1 MTFTNTHDAAQNLID
16 MANAG
21 KIIQGDWGDWGDGY
35 ETACFYS
42 ALVPGAEG
50 TEDCPAWLMPQW
62 FADLVPWIDDKSEPE
77 DAIPNALALG
87 LALQAGVK
95 DWDSLRF
102 DVLALCVRKAWRSAE
117 RVVDPEASYWPAV
130 DAVCKDVIA
139 ACEARDGKRLKA
151 AWPAAYAAEHA
162 PRAADACS
170 AAAAPNAAWRAAK
183 TAVYVSGWPEGAA
196 PLAAA
201 WARTLPVDIINLLC
215 EHAGIDKPERGET

>member
-21 KIIQGDWGDWGDGY
+21 KIIQGDWGDGY

-42 ALVPGAEG
+42 ALVPGSSYTFG
-50 TEDCPAWLMPQW
+50 CPAWLMPQW
-62 FADLVPWIDDKSEPE
+62 FADLVPYIDDKSEPA
-77 DAIPNALALG
+77 DVIPNALALG
-87 LALQAGVK
+87 SALQAGVK

-117 RVVDPEASYWPAV
+117 RVVDPEASYWPDV
-130 DAVCKDVIA
+130 DAACKDVIA

-162 PRAADACS
+162 PRAVDAWTK
-170 AAAAPNAAWRAAK
+170 AAAPNAAWRAAK
-183 TAVYVSGWPEGAA
+183 TAVYVSGCPKTGA
-196 PLAAA
+196 PKAAA
-201 WARTLPVDIINLLC
+201 WSRAQGNDIIDLLC
-215 EHAGIDKPERGET
+215 EHAGIDKPERGEA